1 MNTETKE
8 VFQTMKKLI
17 SILIA
22 AVLAL
27 CAVSA
32 VAETTLSV
40 TGSGEVLMP
49 ADNAVV
55 SLGVNVRD
63 RDALQA
69 QGKANEAIAAIRQ
82 ALTDG
87 GLAAEDVN
95 TGYIN
100 LYAMYDYSSTGAET
114 LSCYS
119 ASSTLQ
125 LRITDMGSIGK
136 YIDLAFG
143 AGANTLDGISFSASD
158 DSAARAEALKAAY
171 EDAKGKAEVLAV
183 ASGMKI
189 TGVSGIQESG
199 VYAWDSGTNN
209 LYAKAGGTMESAG
222 RETVVQ
228 AAKICVSASVT
239 VTFSAE

>member
-1 MNTETKE
+1 
-8 VFQTMKKLI
+8 MKKLI

-100 LYAMYDYSSTGAET
+100 LYAMYDYSA
-114 LSCYS
+114 
-119 ASSTLQ
+119 
-125 LRITDMGSIGK
+125 GSEQM
-136 YIDLAFG
+136 
-143 AGANTLDGISFSASD
+143 TTP
-158 DSAARAEALKAAY
+158 AA
-171 EDAKGKAEVLAV
+171 
-183 ASGMKI
+183 
-189 TGVSGIQESG
+189 
-199 VYAWDSGTNN
+199 
-209 LYAKAGGTMESAG
+209 
-222 RETVVQ
+222 
-228 AAKICVSASVT
+228 
-239 VTFSAE
+239 